1 VFHGPVTHTFDIAVL
16 ARLEE
21 LDKSSVSV
29 VIFIFIVI
37 SYLGSVGLRRT
48 GTPGLFA
55 YSLAGQNTNPFQ
67 LCEDEKR
74 LVQFLH
80 EGTGKDSRFKFGEIL
95 SSSFYPYVAFFSGTV
110 LV

>member
-1 VFHGPVTHTFDIAVL
+1 MTHSFAVL
-16 ARLEE
+16 ARLAE

-29 VIFIFIVI
+29 ATFIFVFI
-37 SYLGSVGLRRT
+37 SCLGSVGLRRT

-67 LCEDEKR
+67 LCEDKKR
-74 LVQFLH
+74 LVQLLH

-95 SSSFYPYVAFFSGTV
+95 SSSFYPYVAWFSGAI